1 MYGEALRNWGAFLL
15 FLALVCGAAGT
26 VIWIAAG
33 RWLRAQ
39 LEAEYGKVCALPREA
54 WITQEAAEQKEA
66 AEQESEGQTAGGR
79 GSGEAEGGGQK
90 AGEEDAGARNSGE
103 WEAGEQEPE
112 TPRWTQERQD
122 AEEQTPDQ
130 R

>member
-54 WITQEAAEQKEA
+54 WITQEAAEQKENA
-66 AEQESEGQTAGGR
+66 AEQESEGQPAGGR
-79 GSGEAEGGGQK
+79 DTGETESGGQQ
-90 AGEEDAGARNSGE
+90 AGEENSGAE
-103 WEAGEQEPE
+103 EPE
-112 TPRWTQERQD
+112 TPRWTEARQD
-122 AEEQTPDQ
+122 AEEQPPDQ